1 MKQNELDLFN
11 GTEEDQELRKIVMER
26 LSYDSRTGLFKWKRR
41 VAQHVPKGSK
51 AGYLDKNKGYIKI
64 RVVSRAYMAHR
75 LAWLIVY
82 GSFPPDQI
90 DHINGIKHD
99 NRIINLRAV
108 TNIENCRN
116 KSLPNINTSGHI
128 GIHYNKRMNKWT
140 AAIGINYKQVHL
152 GSFENK
158 EDAIEARRIAEIN
171 YNYHPNHGRD

>member
-1 MKQNELDLFN
+1 MKQTELDLFN

-26 LSYDSRTGLFKWKRR
+26 LSYDIRTGIFKWKSR
-41 VAQHVPKGSK
+41 ASSHVPKGAK
-51 AGYLDKNKGYIKI
+51 AGTLEKSSGYVRIKI
-64 RVVSRAYMAHR
+64 SGRKYRAHR

-108 TNIENCRN
+108 TCLENCRN
-116 KSLPNINTSGHI
+116 KPLNSNNTSGHL
-128 GIHYNKRMNKWT
+128 GITYDKKHNKWL
-140 AAIGINYKQVHL
+140 ARIGGTRKRIHL
-152 GSFENK
+152 GCFENK

-171 YNYHPNHGRD
+171 YNYHPNHGRV

>member
-1 MKQNELDLFN
+1 MKQTELDLFN

-26 LSYDSRTGLFKWKRR
+26 LSYDSRTGIFKWKIR
-41 VAQHVPKGSK
+41 AAPHVPKGSK
-51 AGYLDKNKGYIKI
+51 AGSVDKNGYVKIKI
-64 RVVSRAYMAHR
+64 LGRNYKAHR

-90 DHINGIKHD
+90 DHINGVKHD
-99 NRIINLRAV
+99 NHIINLRAV
-108 TNIENCRN
+108 THAENCRN
-116 KSLPNINTSGHI
+116 KALYIRNKSGHT
-128 GIHYNKRMNKWT
+128 GVRYNKKTNKWV
-140 AAIGINYKQVHL
+140 AKIGGNHKRVNL